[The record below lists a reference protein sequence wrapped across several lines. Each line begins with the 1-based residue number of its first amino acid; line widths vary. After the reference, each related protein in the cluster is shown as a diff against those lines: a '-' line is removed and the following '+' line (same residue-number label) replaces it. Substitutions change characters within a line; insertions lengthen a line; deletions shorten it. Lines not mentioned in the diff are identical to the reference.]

1 MLQVTKIY
9 IELSVGMCYYKIH
22 DQTEEKGMKIA
33 VCDDDRLL
41 TGEIDSQLQKIREKT
56 GISFETDIFFDGE
69 TLWEAIEKNG
79 SYDVVYLDIEMKNM
93 DGITVARKIRERDPY
108 AILIFISSYDSYYEQ
123 LFEVEPLR
131 FLHKPID
138 PKKFDEYFLVAYTKL
153 TSLEDRLHFE
163 FNKRLYQIPYRDIV
177 YMESRRRVI
186 HLFGRNGEEYRFYK
200 KMKDLLEEISH
211 TGNMFIRVHC
221 SYVVNY
227 YYIKSLSST
236 EAELLT
242 GEKLPVSGEY
252 KNEALKKLD
261 CILCRFVT
269 SYDRTCYNL
278 IRNVSL
284 ICKIFKFSLRF
295 RDPIYSGI
303 SGCYN
308 PLKYFDIQII
318 CKKGG

>member
-1 MLQVTKIY
+1 
-9 IELSVGMCYYKIH
+9 
-22 DQTEEKGMKIA
+22 MKIA

-41 TGEIDSQLQKIREKT
+41 TGEVDSQLQKIREKT

-69 TLWEAIEKNG
+69 TLWKAIEQNG

-138 PKKFDEYFLVAYTKL
+138 PEKFDEYFRVAYTKL

-211 TGNMFIRVHC
+211 TGNMFIRVHNQKIILPIREYSIIFPSMLPFIFMSNTTMISSDNAPIATDNTEIRIFILRAA
-221 SYVVNY
+221 SYPSQHTITVTVA
-227 YYIKSLSST
+227 S
-236 EAELLT
+236 
-242 GEKLPVSGEY
+242 
-252 KNEALKKLD
+252 
-261 CILCRFVT
+261 CIRFM
-269 SYDRTCYNL
+269 
-278 IRNVSL
+278 I
-284 ICKIFKFSLRF
+284 
-295 RDPIYSGI
+295 
-303 SGCYN
+303 
-308 PLKYFDIQII
+308 
-318 CKKGG
+318 

>member
-1 MLQVTKIY
+1 
-9 IELSVGMCYYKIH
+9 
-22 DQTEEKGMKIA
+22 MKIA

-41 TGEIDSQLQKIREKT
+41 TGEIDGQLQKIREKT

-69 TLWEAIEKNG
+69 TLWKAIEQNG

-138 PKKFDEYFLVAYTKL
+138 PEKFDEYFRVAYTKL

-200 KMKDLLEEISH
+200 KNEGSPGRNQPYRK
-211 TGNMFIRVHC
+211 
-221 SYVVNY
+221 YVY
-227 YYIKSLSST
+227 PCTLFLCG
-236 EAELLT
+236 ELLLHQIPQLHRGRT
-242 GEKLPVSGEY
+242 PDRRKTSGE
-252 KNEALKKLD
+252 
-261 CILCRFVT
+261 R
-269 SYDRTCYNL
+269 
-278 IRNVSL
+278 
-284 ICKIFKFSLRF
+284 
-295 RDPIYSGI
+295 GI
-303 SGCYN
+303 
-308 PLKYFDIQII
+308 
-318 CKKGG
+318 